1 MDPNEEKCASAVTD
15 EQTPPAPFCYLC
27 SSIIAGPSTR
37 DHAVPKGL
45 IKREQPRA
53 KGYEYGGFLPT
64 HPECNNR
71 FGPEAY
77 AAKAMDLLRVR
88 TDPRFMLQLTHPK
101 DPSIRIATV
110 NADLLPHFTEADL
123 RHFGMMDGRDTF
135 EQAMA
140 SPAFFK
146 DKKKSNPVKRA
157 LQTSLSVLAKSAA
170 ALLFTRFRIAP
181 PARWQIV
188 AFPYSQNDANSELN
202 FDEEFGGP
210 SKPFDDGLQLW
221 IKPLDDGNYF
231 AIYKAR
237 GPMVFFLFVLGDMR
251 QVLGVRARFADVD
264 HYYFEGRTINSM
276 LITGWSKLPPL
287 PRDTQIKF
295 AKQGR

>member
-1 MDPNEEKCASAVTD
+1 MNPNEQTPENAETD

-45 IKREQPRA
+45 IQRSQPKA
-53 KGYEYGGFLPT
+53 KGYEYGGVLPT

-77 AAKAMDLLRVR
+77 AAKAMDLLRVC
-88 TDPRFMLQLTHPK
+88 TDPSFMLELRHPK

-110 NADLLPHFTEADL
+110 NSDLLPQFTKADL
-123 RHFGMMDGRDTF
+123 GYFGMIDGRETF
-135 EQAMA
+135 EQAIA

-146 DKKKSNPVKRA
+146 DKRKSNPVKQA

-181 PARWQIV
+181 PGKWQII

-221 IKPLDDGNYF
+221 MKPMEDGNFF

-237 GPMVFFLFVLGDMR
+237 GPMVFFLFVFGDTR
-251 QVLGVRARFADVD
+251 QVRAIRARFADGD
-264 HYYFEGRTINSM
+264 HYYFEGTTIKAM
-276 LITGWSKLPPL
+276 LSTGWTKLRPL
-287 PRDTQIKF
+287 PRGTRGK
-295 AKQGR
+295 RSR